1 MSMPLCNNIEK
12 REDTFVI
19 YFDGCC
25 KGNPGP
31 GGAGSVLYKNEKEI
45 WSDCMFVGEKV
56 TNNISEYAGLLM
68 GLQFATN
75 QSDIKNLIIK
85 GDSQLVIKQM
95 IGEYKVNSEN
105 IKELFKKAKEYE
117 KIFESVQYLHVYRK
131 DNKRADELS
140 NKGLLISN

>member
-1 MSMPLCNNIEK
+1 MNDQVKEADDQIIL
-12 REDTFVI
+12 

-31 GGAGSVLYKNEKEI
+31 GGAGAVLYKNDKEI

-56 TNNISEYAGLLM
+56 TNNIAEYAGLLM

-75 QSDIKNLIIK
+75 QTNIKKLIIK
-85 GDSQLVIKQM
+85 GDSLLVIKQM
-95 IGEYKVNSEN
+95 NGEYKVNSDN

-117 KIFESVQYLHVYRK
+117 LVFESVKYFHVYRK

-140 NKGLLISN
+140 NKGLLISNQRNV